1 MSTEIQEDTTLIVVN
16 GRRHAKCWVC
26 NKDGSEEKTLKQRLT
41 PLLRTPDGRRYT
53 EDTLRA
59 EMQQDIDTWKKTKYV
74 HPKCE
79 KEAVDGLLK
88 IIDQLDEEAE
98 LLRDIQR
105 YVLEH
110 HTEPA
115 FDTMIRE
122 LGIGV
127 EPANSTG

>member
-1 MSTEIQEDTTLIVVN
+1 MSTATDDTTLITLH
-16 GRRHAKCWVC
+16 GRRHAKCWHC
-26 NKDGSEEKTLKQRLT
+26 GKDGSEEKTLSRRLS
-41 PLLRTPDGRRYT
+41 PIMRTTDGRRQT
-53 EDTLRA
+53 RETLEA
-59 EMQQDIDTWKKTKYV
+59 EMQQELDEWKQTKFV

-79 KEAVDGLLK
+79 KFVIEALLK

-127 EPANSTG
+127 EPASSTG